1 MSFDTVII
9 GSGPAGLA
17 FANYA
22 KNEKILIIEKDEV
35 IGGCHKVNRKK
46 HGGISYFCE
55 HGPRV
60 YLNNYVNFKSLLKE
74 MDLDFNNL
82 FGKKYSLF
90 SLLSKAVFDDGLL
103 SFTEIL
109 KLTRDFI
116 LIIFNNTHG
125 SDISMFDYMTMND
138 FSENS
143 MINIDYLCSSIDGGN
158 SKMISLNNFISTT
171 IQCLLYSIYI
181 PKIPNDEGL
190 FNYWQKFLMK
200 RKGVQ
205 FLLNSEVAEIIVD
218 DSNNKKIKSI
228 KLKDG
233 KTEIIADKFIFAIPP
248 VNQYKIKGLKEA
260 FELTEDYVEN
270 TEYLE
275 SITLTFHWDYKLDL
289 EEDLSVFNIKTEWFL
304 VASNMSEIMTF
315 KELKSKT
322 VISCAVVLTNVKSK
336 YLNKTANECNES
348 ELIEEVYQQL
358 RLIYKNIPRPTLYF
372 NNNYYD
378 SKKKQWHSRECAFV
392 KVPNYNYL
400 DFKSNKYSNIYSL
413 GTHNGKQKNSF
424 TSLESAISNSIKLS
438 NIIYNKN
445 KKIKRCFDI
454 RDLTI
459 IIISLILLF
468 LIIKLYKYNYN
479 N

>member
-1 MSFDTVII
+1 MSFDTIII

-22 KNEKILIIEKDEV
+22 NNEKILIIEKDDV
-35 IGGCHKVNRKK
+35 IGGCHKVNRKILNGSK
-46 HGGISYFCE
+46 YFCE

-60 YLNNYVNFKSLLKE
+60 YLNNYVNFKTLLKS
-74 MDLDFNNL
+74 MNLDFKNL
-82 FGKKYSLF
+82 FGKKYSLI
-90 SLLSKAVFDDGLL
+90 SLLSKAIFNDSLL
-103 SFTEIL
+103 TFSEIL

-116 LIIFNNTHG
+116 LIIFDNTHG
-125 SDISMFDYMTMND
+125 NSISMYDYMTMNE
-138 FSENS
+138 FTENS
-143 MINIDYLCSSIDGGN
+143 MINIDFLCSSIDGGN
-158 SKMISLNNFISTT
+158 SKMISLNNFIST
-171 IQCLLYSIYI
+171 IIECLLYSIYI

-190 FNYWQKFLMK
+190 FNYWQQFLMK
-200 RKGVQ
+200 KKGIQ
-205 FLLNSEVAEIIVD
+205 FLLNSEVNEIITND
-218 DSNNKKIKSI
+218 LNKKVESI

-233 KTEIIADKFIFAIPP
+233 TIIKADKFIFAIPP

-260 FELTEDYVEN
+260 FELTEDYIEK

-275 SITLTFHWDYKLDL
+275 SITITFHWDYKLDL
-289 EEDLSVFNIKTEWFL
+289 EKDFTVFNTKTEWFL
-304 VASNMSEIMTF
+304 VVSNLSEIMTF
-315 KELKSKT
+315 KEIKSKT
-322 VISCAVVLTNVKSK
+322 VISCAVVLTEVKSK
-336 YLNKTANECNES
+336 YLNKTANECNEN

-358 RLIYKNIPRPTLYF
+358 RLIYKNIPRPTLFF

-378 SKKKQWHSRECAFV
+378 SNKKQWHSRECAFI

-400 DFKSNKYSNIYSL
+400 DFKSKKYSNIYSL

-445 KKIKRCFDI
+445 QKIKRCFDI

-459 IIISLILLF
+459 IIISLIILF
-468 LIIKLYKYNYN
+468 LIIRLYL
-479 N
+479 